1 MPRDYRLYLDDI
13 LESCRKIRQ
22 FTEGASFQ
30 EFKQNIM
37 MQDAVIR
44 NFEIIG
50 EAVKHLPE
58 EIKSLY
64 HDIQLAEITG
74 FRNILAHD
82 ILSSNWKLYGQQL
95 KRDCPI
101 LKSRPKRFSARSLDV
116 PHLRH
121 RQTDSHDT

>member
-22 FTEGASFQ
+22 FTEGVSFQ
-30 EFKQNIM
+30 EFQQNTM

-50 EAVKHLPE
+50 EAVNHLPE

-64 HDIQLAEITG
+64 HDIELAEIIG
-74 FRNILAHD
+74 FRNILAHGYFAVKVETVWSAIEEGLPD
-82 ILSSNWKLYGQQL
+82 LEQQTQALLGQE
-95 KRDCPI
+95 
-101 LKSRPKRFSARSLDV
+101 S
-116 PHLRH
+116 
-121 RQTDSHDT
+121 

>member
-1 MPRDYRLYLDDI
+1 MRRDYRLYMDDV

-22 FTEGASFQ
+22 FTEKVSFQ

-50 EAVKHLPE
+50 EAVNHLPE

-64 HDIQLAEITG
+64 HDIELAEIIG
-74 FRNILAHD
+74 FRNILAHGYFAV
-82 ILSSNWKLYGQQL
+82 KLETVWSAIEEGLPDLEQQTKAL
-95 KRDCPI
+95 
-101 LKSRPKRFSARSLDV
+101 LGE
-116 PHLRH
+116 
-121 RQTDSHDT
+121 DS